1 MFSPRQ
7 NKKDDVMD
15 LLISLFV
22 VTILQRIYMRKYHL
36 YTLIIYIQLL
46 FVNHTVTNLG
56 ENVHTLESGRPGV
69 EYDLECHHGRLLK
82 DFKPW
87 FLHHVK
93 RNLKLNELVN
103 IRSLI

>member
-7 NKKDDVMD
+7 NKKDDVRD

-22 VTILQRIYMRKYHL
+22 VTILLHIYMRKYHL

-46 FVNHTVTNLG
+46 FVNRNVTNLG
-56 ENVHTLESGRPGV
+56 KNVQTLESGRPGV
-69 EYDLECHHGRLLK
+69 EYDLECHHGRFLK
-82 DFKPW
+82 DSKPW
-87 FLHHVK
+87 FLHHGK

-103 IRSLI
+103 IRSII